1 VLERGCCS
9 LIKWVGEINRVKV
22 QVYNS
27 KGQATRQIDISDDVF
42 AVSFNEAVVHQ
53 ALVRQLANKRLGTA
67 DTKKR
72 GEVAGSG
79 KKLHAQKHTGRAR
92 RGDIRSPMLKGGGV
106 AFGPHPRSYRQD
118 MPKKMRRLALKCVLS
133 DKAGSGELKIVDKYK
148 LDSLKTRAVLDMLIA
163 LGIGDSVIIATAEAQ
178 ANLVK
183 SARNL
188 AGVKTIPAPLL
199 SVGELL
205 SYKDIVMDVDAVR
218 KVEKIWGEK
227 PVAEATSTK

>member
-1 VLERGCCS
+1 VQA
-9 LIKWVGEINRVKV
+9 
-22 QVYNS
+22 QVYNL
-27 KGQATRQIDISDDVF
+27 KGKATKQIEIRDDVF

-53 ALVRQLANKRLGTA
+53 ALVRQLADRRLGTA

-72 GEVAGSG
+72 GEVTGSG
-79 KKLHAQKHTGRAR
+79 RKIHAQKHTGRAR

-133 DKAGSGELKIVDKYK
+133 DKAGSGELKIVDKLK
-148 LDSLKTRAVLDMLIA
+148 FDSLKTRAVLDMLIA
-163 LGIGDSVIIATAEAQ
+163 LGIGDSVIIATAEAK
-178 ANLVK
+178 ADLVK

-205 SYKDIVMDVDAVR
+205 SYKDIVMDVNAIR
-218 KVEKIWGEK
+218 KVEQIWGEK
-227 PVAEATSTK
+227 PVAKAAASTG

>member
-1 VLERGCCS
+1 VQA
-9 LIKWVGEINRVKV
+9 
-22 QVYNS
+22 QVYNL
-27 KGQATRQIDISDDVF
+27 KGKATKQIEIRDDVF

-53 ALVRQLANKRLGTA
+53 ALVRQLADRRLGTA

-72 GEVAGSG
+72 GEVTGSG
-79 KKLHAQKHTGRAR
+79 RKIHAQKHTGRAR

-133 DKAGSGELKIVDKYK
+133 DKAGSGELKIVDKLK
-148 LDSLKTRAVLDMLIA
+148 FDSLKTRAVLDMLIA
-163 LGIGDSVIIATAEAQ
+163 LGIGDSVIIATAVVQ

-199 SVGELL
+199 NVGELL
-205 SYKDIVMDVDAVR
+205 SYKGIVMDVDAIR
-218 KVEKIWGEK
+218 KVEQIWGEK
-227 PVAEATSTK
+227 PVLEAAASK